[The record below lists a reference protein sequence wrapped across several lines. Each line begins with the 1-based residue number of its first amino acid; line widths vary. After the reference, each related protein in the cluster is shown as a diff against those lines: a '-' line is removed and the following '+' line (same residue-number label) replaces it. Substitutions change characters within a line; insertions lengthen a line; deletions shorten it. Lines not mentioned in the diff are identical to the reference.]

1 MSVESGAF
9 MEIEGVDGVYVAHT
23 GKLSSTAIRLKSGG
37 LCLYSPV
44 AAMAKKGAAFFDR
57 LGDVTILFAPNHY
70 HNKGLAP
77 YAALFPDAKLVAP
90 SNAEARLKKVT
101 GLEFGGLDDLE
112 KDLPDH
118 IKLLKPDG
126 LKTGEVW
133 LQVKQ
138 DPEVVWIVTDAFSS
152 ERLPQGAY
160 AEQPTLLGTFPKFG
174 VQDAKTY
181 REWVEREISECEPTI
196 VLPCHGS
203 PIRGADLGSALLKLL
218 DETF

>member
-1 MSVESGAF
+1 MSAASGAF
-9 MEIEGVDGVYVAHT
+9 TEIEGVDGVYVAQA

-44 AAMAKKGAAFFDR
+44 AAMAKKGATYFDG
-57 LGDVTILFAPNHY
+57 LGDVTVLFAPNHY
-70 HNKGLAP
+70 HNKGLAAH
-77 YAALFPDAKLVAP
+77 AALFPDASLVAP
-90 SNAEARLKKVT
+90 SKAEARLNKVT
-101 GLEFGGLDDLE
+101 GLAFGGLGDLE

-118 IKLLKPDG
+118 IRLLEPDG

-138 DPEVVWIVTDAFSS
+138 DPEVLWIVTDAFSS

-160 AEQPTLLGTFPKFG
+160 AENPTLLGTFPKFG
-174 VQDAKTY
+174 VQDAKVY
-181 REWVEREISECEPTI
+181 REWVEQEISECEPTI
-196 VLPCHGS
+196 VVPCHGS
-203 PIRGADLGSALLKLL
+203 PVRSPDLGSALLKLL